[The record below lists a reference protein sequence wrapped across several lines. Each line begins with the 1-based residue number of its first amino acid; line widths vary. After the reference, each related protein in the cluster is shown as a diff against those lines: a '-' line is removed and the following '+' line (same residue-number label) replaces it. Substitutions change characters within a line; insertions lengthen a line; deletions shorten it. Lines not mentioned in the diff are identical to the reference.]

1 MATDQIHSQ
10 SQGTQAAFPA
20 GQHLKCEHCGAEIE
34 IIKPCTCQPP
44 DQVLQCCGKDMRP
57 AS

>member
-1 MATDQIHSQ
+1 MVTVSSPQPH
-10 SQGTQAAFPA
+10 GTQTAFPP
-20 GQHLKCEHCGAEIE
+20 GQRLKCEHCGAEIE
-34 IIKPCTCQPP
+34 IIRPCTANPP